1 MEDRSGREGKGG
13 KMERK
18 KKRSAASIIKLSR
31 ATPHGATQ
39 PCQVLMWQVGRAKS
53 YGATLQEVAPR
64 AVA

>member
-1 MEDRSGREGKGG
+1 
-13 KMERK
+13 MERK
-18 KKRSAASIIKLSR
+18 KKRSAASIKLSR

-53 YGATLQEVAPR
+53 YGATLQEVAPQ